1 MRASGAVRVENDIR
15 CAGYVALDRERI
27 ERQRKHAS
35 RTIPEGF
42 DYGGVRH
49 LRAEASEQ
57 LARIRPRTLG
67 QAGRVSGIT
76 PADLALVLVYLE
88 GRGARRSAAAPP
100 GPLGRSVGRGQGCAD
115 VVAGT
120 FFDAPCPKVGAGFQ
134 PAQAEPW
141 AWTPRRLKT
150 CGHFGRHPRGCRP
163 RSGDCFMCSCD
174 RVFRTRGR
182 MLLGQASFAVRF
194 AEIWWLS
201 PFSFFTRGCPSES
214 SARPRASP
222 DCRSEVSGC

>member
-1 MRASGAVRVENDIR
+1 VQATF
-15 CAGYVALDRERI
+15 L
-27 ERQRKHAS
+27 
-35 RTIPEGF
+35 PF
-42 DYGGVRH
+42 RH
-49 LRAEASEQ
+49 LPSR
-57 LARIRPRTLG
+57 
-67 QAGRVSGIT
+67 GRV
-76 PADLALVLVYLE
+76 A
-88 GRGARRSAAAPP
+88 
-100 GPLGRSVGRGQGCAD
+100 LGRSVGRGQGCAD

-134 PAQAEPW
+134 PAHAIPQVENLRPLQA
-141 AWTPRRLKT
+141 T

-214 SARPRASP
+214 SGRPRASP
-222 DCRSEVSGC
+222 DCRSEVSGCSAASIAGRGAFQHPPWEIATSRGCLPRSSAGMLAPMG